1 MLCDSEAS
9 GCGATSHGGGD
20 SPDGFSAV
28 EPFTDSLAALEPAEE
43 NQSIEEPSA
52 AWTSANILATTS

>member
-43 NQSIEEPSA
+43 NKSIEEPSA
-52 AWTSANILATTS
+52 A